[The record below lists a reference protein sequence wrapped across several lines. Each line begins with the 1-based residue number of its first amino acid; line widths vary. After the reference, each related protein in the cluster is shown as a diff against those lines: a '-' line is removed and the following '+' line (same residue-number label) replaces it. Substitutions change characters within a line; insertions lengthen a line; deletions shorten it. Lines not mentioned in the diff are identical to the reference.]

1 MTYPQEIEISKDER
15 TVVGWWK
22 VITGIS
28 KGPILSDN
36 ITNKSGTSN
45 GLKMS
50 CVKKAKQRKNRVR
63 KIQNSLPRKME
74 LYAYFEIRL
83 NSCQKG
89 SDWIE

>member
-1 MTYPQEIEISKDER
+1 MTYPQEIEISKDEK

-50 CVKKAKQRKNRVR
+50 CVKKAKQK
-63 KIQNSLPRKME
+63 E
-74 LYAYFEIRL
+74 
-83 NSCQKG
+83 
-89 SDWIE
+89 

>member
-1 MTYPQEIEISKDER
+1 MAYPQEIEISNDER

-50 CVKKAKQRKNRVR
+50 CVKKAKQKEQSKKDLEQPSQENGALCILRDQIKQLLER
-63 KIQNSLPRKME
+63 Q
-74 LYAYFEIRL
+74 
-83 NSCQKG
+83 
-89 SDWIE
+89 